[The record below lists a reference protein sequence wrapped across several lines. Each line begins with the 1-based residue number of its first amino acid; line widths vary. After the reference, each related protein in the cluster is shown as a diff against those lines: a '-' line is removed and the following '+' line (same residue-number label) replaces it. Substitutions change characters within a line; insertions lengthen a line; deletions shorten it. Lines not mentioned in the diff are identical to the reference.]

1 LRYEEGKIKNK
12 YKIFDDYVVMYI
24 TRKNGDQYEV
34 IFDIEDYD
42 KVSKYHYKWF
52 LVWDNR
58 SKSFFVRATKYLNDN
73 SKKPNEAVFLHRYI
87 LDIEDSEVEVDH
99 INHDTL
105 NNRRYNLRVSQRIE
119 NSKNRETRNSNNKSG
134 YRNVFFSSKD
144 NCWIVSLRVD
154 GKNKRW
160 YGFKDV
166 HEAGKFAEEMR
177 QKYYKEFAGK
187 N

>member
-1 LRYEEGKIKNK
+1 MRYEEGKIKNK

-58 SKSFFVRATKYLNDN
+58 SKSFFVRATKYLNDK

-87 LDIEDSEVEVDH
+87 LDIEDSEIEVDH

-105 NNRRYNLRVSQRIE
+105 NNRRYNLRVSKRIE

-134 YRNVFFSSKD
+134 YRNVCWLKD
-144 NCWIVSLRVD
+144 YNKWCVQIMVD
-154 GKNKRW
+154 GKNTRL
-160 YGFKDV
+160 GFFDDV
-166 HEAGKFAEEMR
+166 DEAGVFAKEMR
-177 QKYYKEFAGK
+177 EKYYGEFAGE

>member
-1 LRYEEGKIKNK
+1 LRYEEVKIKNK
-12 YKIFDDYVVMYI
+12 YNIFDDYVVMYI

-58 SKSFFVRATKYLNDN
+58 SKSFFVRATKYLNDK

-87 LDIEDSEVEVDH
+87 LDIEDSEIEVDH

-119 NSKNRETRNSNNKSG
+119 NSKNRETRNSNNKTG
-134 YRNVFFSSKD
+134 YRNVFWSKD
-144 NCWIVSLRVD
+144 ENKYIVQLQINK
-154 GKNKRW
+154 KNKRL
-160 YGFKDV
+160 GSFKDV
-166 HEAGKFAEEMR
+166 DEAGLFAERMR
-177 QKYYKEFAGK
+177 QKYYKEFAGE